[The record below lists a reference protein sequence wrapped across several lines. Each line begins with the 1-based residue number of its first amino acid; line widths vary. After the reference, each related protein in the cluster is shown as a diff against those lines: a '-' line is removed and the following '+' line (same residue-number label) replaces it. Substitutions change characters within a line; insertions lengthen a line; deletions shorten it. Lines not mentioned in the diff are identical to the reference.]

1 MGEDE
6 ASART
11 VIRDTEL
18 LSERCQFIVPSPM
31 SAPLGQNKRGTFRPG
46 LKITP
51 ARAGPWSPKWTL
63 PRYDRSGL
71 NQTRWHDTIDR
82 LALIG
87 RSPTDICASVIY
99 MFALGELAAT
109 FVSCRRNSACLTGR
123 IPRQW

>member
-18 LSERCQFIVPSPM
+18 LSERCQFIVPTPM
-31 SAPLGQNKRGTFRPG
+31 SAPLGQNKRGTF
-46 LKITP
+46 
-51 ARAGPWSPKWTL
+51 SPRSEDNTGRRRSL
-63 PRYDRSGL
+63 VTEMDFARYDRSGL

-99 MFALGELAAT
+99 MLALGELAAT
-109 FVSCRRNSACLTGR
+109 FVSCRRNSACLVGR
-123 IPRQW
+123 IPR